1 MTMTRQD
8 QKRLAALIAV
18 ALLLGAV
25 AYRLF
30 HPKDPLADLKR
41 MESVEFSSEAR
52 QTVEQALQH
61 IADGKMDKLFAML
74 LVRDS
79 QLFQVNFLQDVL
91 DKELGAFTPATV
103 VGSPRRLVVSS
114 RENLLV
120 RLHSEPRNED
130 YYLSLVHDQGAYRI
144 AELVPTSRCGGI

>member
-1 MTMTRQD
+1 MAKFKR
-8 QKRLAALIAV
+8 KRLM
-18 ALLLGAV
+18 ALLATALVLAAV

-30 HPKDPLADLKR
+30 HPKDSLSDLKR
-41 MESVEFSSEAR
+41 MESVELSDEAR
-52 QTVEQALQH
+52 QTVDQALRH
-61 IADGKMDKLFAML
+61 IAEDEMDRLFAML

-91 DKELGAFTPATV
+91 DKDLGEFTPATV
-103 VGSPRRLVVSS
+103 VGTPRRLAVSS
-114 RENLLV
+114 HDNLLV

-130 YYLSLVHDQGAYRI
+130 YYLSLVYNQGAYRI

>member
-1 MTMTRQD
+1 MARQNR
-8 QKRLAALIAV
+8 KRLMALLAT
-18 ALLLGAV
+18 ALLLAAV

-41 MESVEFSSEAR
+41 MEMVELSDEAR
-52 QTVEQALQH
+52 QTVEEALQH
-61 IADGKMDKLFAML
+61 IANDQPDQLFAML
-74 LVRDS
+74 LVRDA

-103 VGSPRRLVVSS
+103 VGAPRRLAVSS
-114 RENLLV
+114 RVNLLV
-120 RLHSEPRNED
+120 RLHSEPRDED
-130 YYLSLVHDQGAYRI
+130 YYLSLVHSQGAYRI